1 MSRSRTKALNASD
14 AALQAKEIED
24 GREWGRKAIL
34 AGWILA
40 MAGVVGYCFAMLRAP
55 QDAGLLDALFS
66 QGFIGWISAV
76 LLLGGVATWFVGN
89 LAFFRQVLETP
100 GKDGNSDAL

>member
-1 MSRSRTKALNASD
+1 MARSRTRTMNPSD
-14 AALQAKEIED
+14 AGLQDRAVED

-55 QDAGLLDALFS
+55 QDAGLLESLFS
-66 QGFIGWISAV
+66 QGILGWASAV
-76 LLLGGVATWFVGN
+76 LLLGGVGTWLAGN
-89 LAFFRQVLETP
+89 LAFFRQVLDDPREP
-100 GKDGNSDAL
+100 HDGDAL